1 MMMKRKYFIFAQL
14 WQINNN
20 LKSSGG
26 GGSLRQHSL
35 NKHCIIKLSTQAL
48 KRQYNTYS
56 IKCIHSKMMKKSDCC
71 VKVGDTT
78 V

>member
-1 MMMKRKYFIFAQL
+1 MIKRKYLLLFMFCLIIYIYDDEEEIFAQL

-35 NKHCIIKLSTQAL
+35 NKHCIIKLSTQPKQAL
-48 KRQYNTYS
+48 YYQVIITA
-56 IKCIHSKMMKKSDCC
+56 
-71 VKVGDTT
+71 
-78 V
+78 